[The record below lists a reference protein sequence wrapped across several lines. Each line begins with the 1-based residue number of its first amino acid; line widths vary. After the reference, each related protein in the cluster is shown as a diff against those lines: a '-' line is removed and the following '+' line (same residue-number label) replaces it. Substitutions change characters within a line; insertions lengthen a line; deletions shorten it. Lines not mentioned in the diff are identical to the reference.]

1 MHFSSSMMFAGVNT
15 KLSFAV
21 MLSSLTTNEFNTL
34 KKFLLWITSVL
45 DCLDFDFILYL
56 ML

>member
-34 KKFLLWITSVL
+34 KKFLLCITSVL